1 MQPKIET
8 SAGGHYPGENPMLD
22 SMDLSAIVDF
32 EMNDNRKMHDTLLQ
46 DADFMGQMYGGNKMG
61 SVAQQH
67 MSAPKTI
74 PKEPS
79 RIQKYNHK
87 GLNSLYWLK
96 PQSKSIF
103 LLDFKQQK
111 FLREQI
117 ESQMVLP
124 NNFTSCQITAGNIF
138 VVGGILNG
146 MVLKNTFELNESLQY
161 RNVAVMT
168 QARHSAPIILLKDRF
183 ILVAGGNTEIQSK
196 KYTKSTEIYD
206 I

>member
-1 MQPKIET
+1 
-8 SAGGHYPGENPMLD
+8 
-22 SMDLSAIVDF
+22 
-32 EMNDNRKMHDTLLQ
+32 
-46 DADFMGQMYGGNKMG
+46 MGQLSGKKPGLLTEQRNAG
-61 SVAQQH
+61 
-67 MSAPKTI
+67 
-74 PKEPS
+74 KEPS

-96 PQSKSIF
+96 PQSQSIF

-146 MVLKNTFELNESLQY
+146 IVLKNTFELNESLQY

-168 QARHSAPIILLKDRF
+168 
-183 ILVAGGNTEIQSK
+183 
-196 KYTKSTEIYD
+196 
-206 I
+206 

>member
-1 MQPKIET
+1 
-8 SAGGHYPGENPMLD
+8 MLD